1 MANKV
6 GDLVG
11 GKPWGYGASGWQQNV
26 GKYYDPS
33 LPGKYFG
40 SEAELNAAMPKPGP
54 TSQPYNPTQSVG
66 GMPLAY
72 NPTTV
77 GKSDDPYT
85 QALNAYNAG
94 ETDQT
99 YTAPSGSNPG
109 NITIT
114 NQNASS
120 STASDTSLQGLLDM
134 LSSLEY
140 KKTDYTPAAI
150 VPYGQDWSTLEGNL
164 KGQQSA
170 TYADTKAKSDYQTQ
184 LNQKAAQ
191 DLVTG
196 RGLGRSSIAASY
208 IGKPA
213 EQEQRDLDSL
223 LQQQAGDIFS
233 AKQSYDTAAAQNL
246 LSQQTANAQGASSWA
261 NQENEAANQ
270 FNVNKG
276 LLAYQTALDEHNT
289 AAANDEAEKLAKMGV
304 DANKELTNLKSS
316 NDNKVTIWKLLG
328 L

>member
-66 GMPLAY
+66 GMPLVY
-72 NPTTV
+72 NPANV
-77 GKSDDPYT
+77 GKADDPYT
-85 QALNAYNAG
+85 QAYNAYQAG

-99 YTAPSGSNPG
+99 YTPPSGNNTG
-109 NITIT
+109 MITINNKNNT
-114 NQNASS
+114 
-120 STASDTSLQGLLDM
+120 STTDTSLQDLLDM
-134 LSSLEY
+134 LSKLEY

-150 VPYGQDWSTLEGNL
+150 VPYGQDWNTLSADL
-164 KGQQSA
+164 KGQQEA
-170 TYADTKAKSDYQTQ
+170 TYADTKAKEDYQTKT
-184 LNQKAAQ
+184 NQQAAK

-208 IGKPA
+208 IAKPA